1 MKKNLKYRNYNEKYG
16 AFLIHQPHKKVLVLF
31 ILFQDELVHNVHE
44 NAVISIETSK
54 DCKLI
59 ATSSDYGHPSA
70 AVWKVVDTPVEE
82 ILSLDVW

>member
-1 MKKNLKYRNYNEKYG
+1 MKNTVH
-16 AFLIHQPHKKVLVLF
+16 FSFISLIKKSLF